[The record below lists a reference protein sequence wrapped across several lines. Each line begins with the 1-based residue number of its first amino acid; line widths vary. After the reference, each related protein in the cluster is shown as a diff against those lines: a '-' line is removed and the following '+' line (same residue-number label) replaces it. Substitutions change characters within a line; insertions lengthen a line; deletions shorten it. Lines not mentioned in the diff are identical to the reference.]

1 MSAVQ
6 KLHSFHLFAD
16 GSKCDDLLLAGTK
29 HYIYVRIQKRNVRET
44 LTTVQRIADGYNKK
58 KLVKAFKKL
67 ACDGTVIEQPEYGE
81 VIQLP
86 VTSART
92 YASFWWIL
100 DWLRTTSSNF
110 MGFQC
115 FGLPETLVRI
125 SLRWK
130 YPLPQV

>member
-58 KLVKAFKKL
+58 KLVKAFKKKFT
-67 ACDGTVIEQPEYGE
+67 CTGTVFEHPEYGE
-81 VIQLP
+81 VIQLQGGQHKDNM
-86 VTSART
+86 
-92 YASFWWIL
+92 SFL
-100 DWLRTTSSNF
+100 VEVGLGKEYQLEVH
-110 MGFQC
+110 GF
-115 FGLPETLVRI
+115 
-125 SLRWK
+125 
-130 YPLPQV
+130 

>member
-44 LTTVQRIADGYNKK
+44 LTTVQRIANGYNKK

-86 VTSART
+86 GDQCKNICQFLVDTGLAKDHQ
-92 YASFWWIL
+92 L
-100 DWLRTTSSNF
+100 KLH
-110 MGFQC
+110 GFSV
-115 FGLPETLVRI
+115 LWAP
-125 SLRWK
+125 
-130 YPLPQV
+130 